1 MFLICGLGNPGKKY
15 LKTRHNI
22 GFVLIEKLIS
32 NYNFVTVKKDK
43 KKELYKGYIGRQK
56 CILIKPLAFMN
67 LSGSVILEAL
77 NLYKIKN
84 SNLYV
89 IHDDLDLKLAK
100 IKIKIGGGNGGHNG
114 LESIDSYIGKKYHRI
129 RIGIDHPGNKNLV
142 TSYVLSKFSKIEEIL
157 IHAKLDIITK
167 YFKLI
172 FTNNSLFLTRISE
185 EEQLNGF

>member
-32 NYNFVTVKKDK
+32 NYNYITVKKDK

-89 IHDDLDLKLAK
+89 VHDDLDLKLAK
-100 IKIKIGGGNGGHNG
+100 IKIKTGGGNGGQQGSVSTGAGRNPWG
-114 LESIDSYIGKKYHRI
+114 R
-129 RIGIDHPGNKNLV
+129 
-142 TSYVLSKFSKIEEIL
+142 
-157 IHAKLDIITK
+157 AKGGRVDKALGGRVRNI
-167 YFKLI
+167 
-172 FTNNSLFLTRISE
+172 
-185 EEQLNGF
+185 

>member
-1 MFLICGLGNPGKKY
+1 MFLICGLGNPGRKY

-56 CILIKPLAFMN
+56 CILIKPLTFMN
-67 LSGSVILEAL
+67 LSGSIVLETL
-77 NLYKIKN
+77 NFYKIKN

-89 IHDDLDLKLAK
+89 IHDDLDLKTAK
-100 IKIKIGGGNGGHNG
+100 IKIKTGGGNGGHNG
-114 LESIDSYIGKKYHRI
+114 LESIDNYIGKKYNRI
-129 RIGIDHPGNKNLV
+129 RIGIDHPGNKDLV

-157 IHAKLDIITK
+157 IYTKLDIVTK
-167 YFKLI
+167 YFKII
-172 FTNNSLFLTRISE
+172 FPNSNLFLTRIAE
-185 EEQLNGF
+185 EEKSNGF